1 MHDLTKAEKTRLG
14 AFLLV
19 TISALVVFSLWLVME
34 RFVKETR
41 VYHTEFSES
50 VDGLVVGAEVR
61 MNGVKVGR
69 ITDLNVHPTQVGVAV
84 VYFEVG
90 SDVPVKSD
98 MTAVLSGGLN
108 ITGLKTV
115 ALSGGSDSAA
125 VLENGS
131 LIPSGSSQV
140 QRITGQ
146 AEAIV
151 RKVEEGVNRMIQLL
165 NQKNQDKAMELVMSA
180 NSAAIAAAKL
190 MSEEG
195 PKFGKLAGSS
205 EKSMRELTRFL
216 KTANKMV
223 NELEK
228 QNVASRIGGILDD
241 TKSISNTLKIETQD
255 LKLKES
261 IQAFNKLV
269 ANLNRTLT
277 RSQDNIDRGMKSFKE
292 TAENMEDFS
301 RQIKENPS
309 LLLRTEEK
317 EERQR

>member
-19 TISALVVFSLWLVME
+19 TISALVLFSLWLVME

-41 VYHTEFSES
+41 IYHTEFSES

-61 MNGVKVGR
+61 MSGVKVGR
-69 ITDLNVHPTQVGVAV
+69 VTSLNVHPTQVGVAV

-115 ALSGGSDSAA
+115 ALSGGSDSAS
-125 VLENGS
+125 VLKNGS

-165 NQKNQDKAMELVMSA
+165 DQKNQDKAMELVMSA
-180 NSAAIAAAKL
+180 NSAALAAAKL
-190 MSEEG
+190 MTEEG

-216 KTANKMV
+216 QIANKV
-223 NELEK
+223 VQDLEK
-228 QNVASRIGGILDD
+228 QNMASKIGGILED
-241 TKSISNTLKIETQD
+241 TKSISNTLKTETQD

>member
-1 MHDLTKAEKTRLG
+1 MHDLTKSEKTRLG
-14 AFLLV
+14 AFLLTTV
-19 TISALVVFSLWLVME
+19 SALVLFSLWLVME
-34 RFVKETR
+34 RFLKETR
-41 VYHTEFSES
+41 TYHTEFSES

-61 MNGVKVGR
+61 MSGVKVGR
-69 ITDLNVHPTQVGVAV
+69 ITSLNVHPTHVGVAI

-90 SDVPVKSD
+90 SDVPVKAD

-115 ALSGGSDSAA
+115 ALSGGSDSAI
-125 VLENGS
+125 LLKDGS

-151 RKVEEGVNRMIQLL
+151 RKVEEGVNRMIHLL
-165 NQKNQDKAMELVMSA
+165 DQKNQDKAMQLVESA
-180 NSAAIAAAKL
+180 NSAAAAAAKL
-190 MSEEG
+190 MTEEG

-205 EKSMRELTRFL
+205 EKSMRELTLFL
-216 KTANKMV
+216 KTANKII
-223 NELEK
+223 K
-228 QNVASRIGGILDD
+228 DFDKHNVASKIGGILED
-241 TKSISNTLKIETQD
+241 TKSISNTLKTETQD

-261 IQAFNKLV
+261 IQGFNKLV
-269 ANLNRTLT
+269 ANLNRTMA

-301 RQIKENPS
+301 RQIRENPS

>member
-19 TISALVVFSLWLVME
+19 TISALVLFSLWLVME

-41 VYHTEFSES
+41 IYHTEFSES

-61 MNGVKVGR
+61 MSGVKVGR
-69 ITDLNVHPTQVGVAV
+69 ITSLNVHPTQVGVAV

-90 SDVPVKSD
+90 SDVPVKTD

-165 NQKNQDKAMELVMSA
+165 DQKNQDKAMQLVESA
-180 NSAAIAAAKL
+180 NSAAAAAAKL
-190 MSEEG
+190 MTEEG

-205 EKSMRELTRFL
+205 ERSMRELTQFL
-216 KTANKMV
+216 KTANKIIV
-223 NELEK
+223 DLEK
-228 QNVASRIGGILDD
+228 QKVASKIGGILED
-241 TKSISNTLKIETQD
+241 TKSISQTLKAETQD

-261 IQAFNKLV
+261 IQSFNKLV
-269 ANLNRTLT
+269 ASLNRTLV

-317 EERQR
+317 SERQR